1 MNRLNIL
8 TKCILCVCI
17 TALSANS
24 AKAQNMTKLNAA
36 MDKLAAVLQIVD
48 NNYMDSTNTDKLVED
63 AIEGLLAKLDPHSV
77 YTTPKEMKEFNEP
90 LNGNFEGVGIQFNLL
105 KDTITVISP
114 ISGGPSEKVGILA
127 GDRIV
132 KINDTT
138 VAGIKIK
145 NEGVMKKLRGTKGT
159 KVKVGILRRGVSEIL
174 DFTITRDKIPLYSI
188 DATYMAAPEIGYI
201 KLNRFAQ
208 TSYQE
213 FIESLTKLK
222 AEGAKDLILDL
233 QDNGGGFLNIAFELA
248 DEFLS
253 TGKLIVYTKG
263 IHSAKRD
270 YNSTSKGN
278 FEKGRLIVLV
288 DEGSASASEILS
300 GAVQDWDRGLV
311 IGRRTFGKGLV
322 QNQFPLPDGSGMRL
336 TTAQYFTPTGR
347 CIQKPYDGT
356 ESYYKDLYNRY
367 KHGELQNVDS
377 IKFPDSLKYKTPNG
391 KLVYGGG
398 GIMPDIFIP
407 LDTTMNSKYFT
418 DLARKGIMNQF
429 TLTFVD
435 KNRSEL
441 KSKYPSFEDF
451 KKNFIVDDKI
461 MKQFVE
467 AGEKDGVKE
476 DKEGLKTSDK
486 AFRIQI
492 KAFIARDLFK
502 NDNFYEVFNELNDPL
517 RKAIEVLK
525 DDKAFKKFKINNAN

>member
-1 MNRLNIL
+1 M
-8 TKCILCVCI
+8 
-17 TALSANS
+17 
-24 AKAQNMTKLNAA
+24 
-36 MDKLAAVLQIVD
+36 
-48 NNYMDSTNTDKLVED
+48 
-63 AIEGLLAKLDPHSV
+63 
-77 YTTPKEMKEFNEP
+77 
-90 LNGNFEGVGIQFNLL
+90 
-105 KDTITVISP
+105 
-114 ISGGPSEKVGILA
+114 
-127 GDRIV
+127 
-132 KINDTT
+132 
-138 VAGIKIK
+138 
-145 NEGVMKKLRGTKGT
+145 
-159 KVKVGILRRGVSEIL
+159 
-174 DFTITRDKIPLYSI
+174 
-188 DATYMAAPEIGYI
+188 
-201 KLNRFAQ
+201 
-208 TSYQE
+208 
-213 FIESLTKLK
+213 
-222 AEGAKDLILDL
+222 
-233 QDNGGGFLNIAFELA
+233 
-248 DEFLS
+248 
-253 TGKLIVYTKG
+253 IVYTKG

>member
-1 MNRLNIL
+1 MVKTNLKIALTLSLLIILNCSFKAFSQQMNP
-8 TKCILCVCI
+8 
-17 TALSANS
+17 
-24 AKAQNMTKLNAA
+24 KLPGN
-36 MDKLAAVLQIVD
+36 MDKLAAVLQTID
-48 NNYMDSTNTDKLVED
+48 TYYKDTTNIDKLVED
-63 AIEGLLAKLDPHSV
+63 AIEGMLAKLDPHSV
-77 YTTPKEMKEFNEP
+77 YTTPKEMKDFNEP

-114 ISGGPSEKVGILA
+114 ISGGPSEKVGIKA
-127 GDRIV
+127 GDRIF
-132 KINDTT
+132 KINDTL
-138 VAGIKIK
+138 VAGVKIK
-145 NEGVMKKLRGTKGT
+145 NDGVMKKLRGNKGT
-159 KVKVGILRRGVSEIL
+159 KVKVGILRHGVSEIL

-188 DATYMAAPEIGYI
+188 DATYMATPEIGYI

-213 FIESLTKLK
+213 FVESLTKLK
-222 AEGAKDLILDL
+222 NSGAKDLILDL
-233 QDNGGGFLNIAFELA
+233 QDNGGGFLNIAFDLA
-248 DEFLS
+248 DEFLGA
-253 TGKLIVYTKG
+253 GKLIVYTKG
-263 IHSAKRD
+263 VHSPRRD
-270 YNSTSKGN
+270 YNSTIRGE

-300 GAVQDWDRGLV
+300 GAVQDWDRGLI

-367 KHGELQNVDS
+367 KHGELQNSDS

-398 GIMPDIFIP
+398 GVMPDIFIP

-429 TLTFVD
+429 TLSYVD
-435 KNRSEL
+435 KNRDAL
-441 KSKYPSFEDF
+441 KQKYLDFESY
-451 KKNFIVDDKI
+451 KKGFVVDENL
-461 MKQFVE
+461 MNQFVE
-467 AGEKDGVKE
+467 AGEKEGVKKDE
-476 DKEGLKTSDK
+476 SGLKTSEK
-486 AFRIQI
+486 AFKIQI
-492 KAFIARDLFK
+492 KALIARDLWK
-502 NDNFYEVFNELNDPL
+502 NDNFYEIFNELNDPL
-517 RKAIEVLK
+517 IKAIEVLN
-525 DDKAFKKFKINNAN
+525 DGKAFKKFKIN

>member
-8 TKCILCVCI
+8 TTCILSVCI
-17 TALSANS
+17 SALSSNS
-24 AKAQNMTKLNAA
+24 AKAQNMAKLNSA

-263 IHSAKRD
+263 IHSPKRD

-367 KHGELQNVDS
+367 KHGELQNIDS

-451 KKNFIVDDKI
+451 KKNFIVDDKM

>member
-1 MNRLNIL
+1 MVKTKITIKIFIGSIIFIVSNSFAQQMNE
-8 TKCILCVCI
+8 
-17 TALSANS
+17 
-24 AKAQNMTKLNAA
+24 KLPSS
-36 MDKLAAVLQIVD
+36 MDKLAAVLQIID
-48 NNYMDSTNTDKLVED
+48 NNYKDTINMNKMVED
-63 AIEGLLAKLDPHSV
+63 AIEGMLAKLDPHSV
-77 YTTPKEMKEFNEP
+77 YTTPKEMKDFNEP

-114 ISGGPSEKVGILA
+114 ISGGPSEKVGIQA
-127 GDRIV
+127 GDRII
-132 KINDTT
+132 KINDTL
-138 VAGIKIK
+138 VAGVKIK
-145 NEGVMKKLRGTKGT
+145 NDGVMKKLRGNKGT
-159 KVKVGILRRGVSEIL
+159 KVKVGILRHGVKEIL

-188 DATYMAAPEIGYI
+188 DATYMAAPEVGYI

-213 FIESLTKLK
+213 FMESLAKLK
-222 AEGAKDLILDL
+222 SAGAKDLILDL
-233 QDNGGGFLNIAFELA
+233 QDNGGGFLNTAFDLA
-248 DEFLS
+248 DEFLGA
-253 TGKLIVYTKG
+253 GKLIVYTKG
-263 IHSAKRD
+263 IHSARRD
-270 YNSTSKGN
+270 YNSTIRGD

-300 GAVQDWDRGLV
+300 GAVQDLDRGLI

-398 GIMPDIFIP
+398 GVMPDIFIP

-418 DLARKGIMNQF
+418 DLARKGILNQF
-429 TLTFVD
+429 TLTYVD
-435 KNRSEL
+435 KNRNDL
-441 KSKYPSFEDF
+441 KAKYPDFDTF
-451 KKNFIVDDKI
+451 KKGFVVDEKLMNLFTD
-461 MKQFVE
+461 
-467 AGEKDGVKE
+467 AGEKEGVKMDE
-476 DKEGLKTSDK
+476 AGLKTS
-486 AFRIQI
+486 APALRIQI
-492 KAFIARDLFK
+492 KAFIARDLWK
-502 NDNFYEVFNELNDPL
+502 SDNFYEVFNELNDPL
-517 RKAIEVLK
+517 KKALEVLK
-525 DDKAFKKFKINNAN
+525 EDTAFKKYKIN

>member
-1 MNRLNIL
+1 MNRTNLSRIVLILVITNIFG
-8 TKCILCVCI
+8 
-17 TALSANS
+17 ANS
-24 AKAQNMTKLNAA
+24 MFAQNMAKLNSA

-48 NNYMDSTNTDKLVED
+48 NNYMDSTDTDKLVED

-90 LNGNFEGVGIQFNLL
+90 LNGNFEGVGIQFNIL

-114 ISGGPSEKVGILA
+114 ISGGPSEKVGIMA

-132 KINDTT
+132 KINDTV
-138 VAGIKIK
+138 VAGVKIK
-145 NEGVMKKLRGTKGT
+145 NEGVMKKLRGNKGT
-159 KVKVGILRRGVSEIL
+159 LVKVGILRRGVNGIL

-188 DATYMAAPEIGYI
+188 DATYMAAPGIGYI

-213 FIESLTKLK
+213 FMESLAKLK

-263 IHSAKRD
+263 IHSPKRE
-270 YNSTSKGN
+270 YNSTLKGS

-300 GAVQDWDRGLV
+300 GAVQDWDRGLI

-418 DLARKGIMNQF
+418 DLARKGVMNQF
-429 TLTFVD
+429 TLTYVD
-435 KNRSEL
+435 KNREEL
-441 KSKYPSFEDF
+441 KKKYPSFEEF
-451 KKNFIVDDKI
+451 KKGFTVDEKLI
-461 MKQFVE
+461 KLFVE
-467 AGEKDGVKE
+467 AGEKEGVKE
-476 DKEGLKTSDK
+476 DKEGLKTSEK
-486 AFRIQI
+486 AFKIQI
-492 KAFIARDLFK
+492 KAFIARDLYK

-517 RKAIEVLK
+517 MKAIEVLK
-525 DDKAFKKFKINNAN
+525 DNKAFEKFKINSAN

>member
-1 MNRLNIL
+1 MKRLNIL
-8 TKCILCVCI
+8 TICILSLGIVSLN
-17 TALSANS
+17 TFK
-24 AKAQNMTKLNAA
+24 AKAQDMSKLNAA

-48 NNYMDSTNTDKLVED
+48 NNYKDSTNTDKLVED

-90 LNGNFEGVGIQFNLL
+90 LNGNFEGVGIQFNIL

-127 GDRIV
+127 GDRI
-132 KINDTT
+132 IMIDDTT
-138 VAGIKIK
+138 VAGVKIK
-145 NEGVMKKLRGTKGT
+145 NEGVMKKLRGNKGT
-159 KVKVGILRRGVSEIL
+159 KVKVGILRRGVKGIL

-188 DATYMAAPEIGYI
+188 DATYMAAPGVGYI

-213 FIESLTKLK
+213 FMESLTKLK

-248 DEFLS
+248 DEFLN

-263 IHSAKRD
+263 VHSPKRD
-270 YNSTSKGN
+270 YNSTQRGS

-300 GAVQDWDRGLV
+300 GAIQDWDRGLV

-391 KLVYGGG
+391 KVVYGGG

-418 DLARKGIMNQF
+418 DLARKGVMNQF

-435 KNRSEL
+435 KNRADL

-451 KKNFIVDDKI
+451 KKNFTVDEKI
-461 MKQFVE
+461 IKQFIE
-467 AGEKDGVKE
+467 AGEKEGVKE
-476 DKEGLKTSDK
+476 DKDGLKTSEK
-486 AFRIQI
+486 AFKIQI

-517 RKAIEVLK
+517 KKALEVLK
-525 DDKAFKKFKINNAN
+525 DNSAFQKFKINDAN

>member
-8 TKCILCVCI
+8 TTCILSVCI
-17 TALSANS
+17 SALGSNI

>member
-1 MNRLNIL
+1 M
-8 TKCILCVCI
+8 
-17 TALSANS
+17 A
-24 AKAQNMTKLNAA
+24 
-36 MDKLAAVLQIVD
+36 
-48 NNYMDSTNTDKLVED
+48 
-63 AIEGLLAKLDPHSV
+63 
-77 YTTPKEMKEFNEP
+77 
-90 LNGNFEGVGIQFNLL
+90 
-105 KDTITVISP
+105 SP
-114 ISGGPSEKVGILA
+114 G
-127 GDRIV
+127 
-132 KINDTT
+132 
-138 VAGIKIK
+138 
-145 NEGVMKKLRGTKGT
+145 
-159 KVKVGILRRGVSEIL
+159 
-174 DFTITRDKIPLYSI
+174 
-188 DATYMAAPEIGYI
+188 IGYI

-213 FIESLTKLK
+213 FMESLAKLK

-248 DEFLS
+248 DEFLGA
-253 TGKLIVYTKG
+253 GKLIVYTKG
-263 IHSAKRD
+263 IHSAKKD
-270 YNSTSKGN
+270 YNSTMRGD

-300 GAVQDWDRGLV
+300 GAVQDWDRGLI

-367 KHGELQNVDS
+367 KHGELQSVDS

-418 DLARKGIMNQF
+418 DMARKGILNQF
-429 TLTFVD
+429 TLNYVD
-435 KNRSEL
+435 KNRADL
-441 KSKYPSFEDF
+441 KAKYATFEEF
-451 KKNFIVDDKI
+451 NKNFVIDEKI

-467 AGEKDGVKE
+467 AGEKEGVKK
-476 DKEGLKTSDK
+476 DDAGLKTSEK
-486 AFRIQI
+486 AFKIQL
-492 KAFIARDLFK
+492 KALIARDMWK
-502 NDNFYEVFNELNDPL
+502 NDNFYQVFNELNDPL
-517 RKAIEVLK
+517 KKAIDVLK
-525 DDKAFKKFKINNAN
+525 DNTAFKKYKINDAN

>member
-1 MNRLNIL
+1 MIKTKFKIKIFIGSIIFIFSNSFAQQMNE
-8 TKCILCVCI
+8 
-17 TALSANS
+17 
-24 AKAQNMTKLNAA
+24 KLPSS
-36 MDKLAAVLQIVD
+36 MDKLAAVLQIID
-48 NNYMDSTNTDKLVED
+48 NNYKDTTNMNKLVED
-63 AIEGLLAKLDPHSV
+63 AIEGMLAKLDPHSV
-77 YTTPKEMKEFNEP
+77 YTTPKEMKDFNEP

-114 ISGGPSEKVGILA
+114 ISGGPSEKVGIQA
-127 GDRIV
+127 GDRIIL
-132 KINDTT
+132 INDTL

-145 NEGVMKKLRGTKGT
+145 NDGVMKKLRGNKGT
-159 KVKVGILRRGVSEIL
+159 KVKVGISRQGVKEIL
-174 DFTITRDKIPLYSI
+174 DFTITRDKIPLFSI
-188 DATYMAAPEIGYI
+188 DATYMAAPQVGYI

-213 FIESLTKLK
+213 FMESLAKLK
-222 AEGAKDLILDL
+222 SFGAKDLILDL
-233 QDNGGGFLNIAFELA
+233 QDNGGGFLNTAFDLA
-248 DEFLS
+248 DEFL
-253 TGKLIVYTKG
+253 GAGRLIVYTKG
-263 IHSAKRD
+263 IHSARRD
-270 YNSTSKGN
+270 YNSTIRGD

-300 GAVQDWDRGLV
+300 GAVQDWDRGLI

-398 GIMPDIFIP
+398 GVMPDIFIP

-418 DLARKGIMNQF
+418 DLVRKGILNQF
-429 TLTFVD
+429 TLTYVD
-435 KNRSEL
+435 KNRNDL
-441 KSKYPSFEDF
+441 KAKYPDFETF
-451 KKNFIVDDKI
+451 KRGFVVDEKL
-461 MKQFVE
+461 MNLFTE
-467 AGEKDGVKE
+467 AGEKEGVKMDE
-476 DKEGLKTSDK
+476 AGLKASGL
-486 AFRIQI
+486 ALRIQI
-492 KAFIARDLFK
+492 KALIARDLWK
-502 NDNFYEVFNELNDPL
+502 SDNFYEVFNELNDPL
-517 RKAIEVLK
+517 KKALEVLK
-525 DDKAFKKFKINNAN
+525 EDTAFKKYKIN

>member
-8 TKCILCVCI
+8 TTCILSVCI
-17 TALSANS
+17 SALGSNI

-127 GDRIV
+127 GDRII

-476 DKEGLKTSDK
+476 DKEGLKTSEK

>member
-8 TKCILCVCI
+8 TSCILCVCI
-17 TALSANS
+17 SALCSNS
-24 AKAQNMTKLNAA
+24 AKAQNMAKLNSA

-48 NNYMDSTNTDKLVED
+48 NNYMDSTDTDKLVED

-263 IHSAKRD
+263 IHSPKRD

-451 KKNFIVDDKI
+451 KKNFMVDDKM

-492 KAFIARDLFK
+492 KAFIARDLYK